1 MKAVF
6 SLIIALIASLAGAVT
21 VHRSFRNGYPSGAQ
35 GVTVRQ
41 QPNAA
46 VLTAPKMAQAKT
58 KVVTNRVSLTKEQAE
73 KLMKKKGLACGGP
86 ALAIKKFKEL
96 TGTADRI
103 VIREGGFDCCGKVGT
118 TEKDGKRLL
127 VITNAAEIAEFNAL
141 FDFKA
146 EDCGE
151 CMCCGYPGIDWYRK
165 GKRIALTAM
174 QHGHSL
180 RWKGF
185 KSGSDKFGDCYYTDE
200 SKAKLTDWFKAHL
213 PKLAEDPRC
222 KDWLGPKTEGTKQ

>member
-1 MKAVF
+1 MKGAVI
-6 SLIIALIASLAGAVT
+6 LIVMLGASLAGAVT
-21 VHRSFRNGYPSGAQ
+21 VHRSFRNGYPAGAQ

-46 VLTAPKMAQAKT
+46 E
-58 KVVTNRVSLTKEQAE
+58 VT
-73 KLMKKKGLACGGP
+73 
-86 ALAIKKFKEL
+86 
-96 TGTADRI
+96 
-103 VIREGGFDCCGKVGT
+103 
-118 TEKDGKRLL
+118 
-127 VITNAAEIAEFNAL
+127 EFNAL
-141 FDFKA
+141 FEFT
-146 EDCGE
+146 EDCGG

-200 SKAKLTDWFKAHL
+200 SKAKLEDWFKAHL
-213 PKLAEDPRC
+213 PKLVEDPHC
-222 KDWLGPKTEGTKQ
+222 KDWLGPKAEKVK

>member
-6 SLIIALIASLAGAVT
+6 ALLIVLAASLAGAVT
-21 VHRSFRNGYPSGAQ
+21 VHRSFRNGYPAGAQ
-35 GVTVRQ
+35 GVTVRR

-58 KVVTNRVSLTKEQAE
+58 KVVTNRVVLTKEQAE
-73 KLMKKKGLACGGP
+73 KLMQKKGSVCGGP

-103 VIREGGFDCCGKVGT
+103 VIREGGFDCCRKIGT
-118 TEKDGKRLL
+118 TEKDGKWLL
-127 VITNAAEIAEFNAL
+127 VITNATEIAEFNVL

-146 EDCGE
+146 EECGE

-165 GKRIALTAM
+165 GKRIALTSM
-174 QHGHSL
+174 HHGFAL

-185 KSGSDKFGDCYYTDE
+185 KANGGRHGDCHYTDE
-200 SKAKLTDWFKAHL
+200 SKVKLADWFRAHL
-213 PKLAEDPRC
+213 PKLAEYPLC
-222 KDWLGPKTEGTKQ
+222 DWLEPKTEGAKQ

>member
-1 MKAVF
+1 MKITFAFLVV
-6 SLIIALIASLAGAVT
+6 LCASLAGAVT

-58 KVVTNRVSLTKEQAE
+58 KVVTNRVAITKEQAE
-73 KLMKKKGLACGGP
+73 KLMKKKGLTCGGP

-118 TEKDGKRLL
+118 TEKDGKWLL

-141 FDFKA
+141 FEFT

-165 GKRIALTAM
+165 GKRITLTAM

-180 RWKGF
+180 RSLPSHKGMTACRN
-185 KSGSDKFGDCYYTDE
+185 S
-200 SKAKLTDWFKAHL
+200 
-213 PKLAEDPRC
+213 
-222 KDWLGPKTEGTKQ
+222 